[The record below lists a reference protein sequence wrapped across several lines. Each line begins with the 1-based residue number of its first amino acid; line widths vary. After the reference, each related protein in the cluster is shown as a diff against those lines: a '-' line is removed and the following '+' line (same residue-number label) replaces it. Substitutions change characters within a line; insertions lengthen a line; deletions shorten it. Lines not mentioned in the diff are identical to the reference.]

1 MGVRAAEARFN
12 RQRWRTVACEIR
24 GAYAPRMLARG
35 CVCEPKLA
43 LLPGKAQH
51 RKVLAVYTV
60 LNIFTSGFFSAR
72 EESLDRIRRTH
83 ALLFLPRARNNG
95 TGAQTTHTMMQMYL
109 KSVARSLSV
118 FSASSGARYEP
129 NPVMSAAS

>member
-1 MGVRAAEARFN
+1 MRDTRSLCA
-12 RQRWRTVACEIR
+12 
-24 GAYAPRMLARG
+24 AYARQGLRLRAQA
-35 CVCEPKLA
+35 C

-51 RKVLAVYTV
+51 RKVLAVSTRTEYIYIWV
-60 LNIFTSGFFSAR
+60 LLGAGGVAR
-72 EESLDRIRRTH
+72 PLVRDH
-83 ALLFLPRARNNG
+83 ALLFLPRARSSG